1 MTSHTKDFH
10 DLVFDTVNSLHLQLN
25 LRMSEIHTCQ
35 LQQGHIPISSAQ
47 CMVVGCISYC
57 LNPLWFSLAQRRA
70 RAISD
75 PCSLTPSL
83 AQPSHNP
90 VSVPFFRSCLWL
102 CVGSCSLVGT
112 WLRERVAKHTPPTHL
127 RTQAHTQAQK
137 YPHAHTHR
145 HTQHTQHTH
154 AHIDTL
160 NTLNTFKH
168 TYTQKKS
175 LKSTHASPC
184 RCVRGIYG
192 VTQRD

>member
-1 MTSHTKDFH
+1 MSGKNFSELSCFS
-10 DLVFDTVNSLHLQLN
+10 DLFFPNYRGLTV
-25 LRMSEIHTCQ
+25 HTCQ

-112 WLRERVAKHTPPTHL
+112 WSRESQST
-127 RTQAHTQAQK
+127 
-137 YPHAHTHR
+137 HTHQ
-145 HTQHTQHTH
+145 TKQSSH
-154 AHIDTL
+154 APLSMAVGSDIAKRFAKTRAPSHPLYRLQGGLYLLTP
-160 NTLNTFKH
+160 
-168 TYTQKKS
+168 S
-175 LKSTHASPC
+175 ASSC
-184 RCVRGIYG
+184 SSHS
-192 VTQRD
+192 